1 MDILKE
7 LVSKIQKFDKLKEYE
22 FVKLLD
28 DKVID
33 QIEKEI
39 PSDDQLYVQ
48 LEEYCY
54 DYMIDYIIVVL
65 KSHTLNKVG
74 NVVDFTTDKAI

>member
-1 MDILKE
+1 MDALKE
-7 LVSKIQKFDKLKEYE
+7 LLSKIKKFDKLKEYE

-28 DKVID
+28 DSVID

-39 PSDDQLYVQ
+39 PTDENLYVQ

-54 DYMIDYIIVVL
+54 D
-65 KSHTLNKVG
+65 
-74 NVVDFTTDKAI
+74 